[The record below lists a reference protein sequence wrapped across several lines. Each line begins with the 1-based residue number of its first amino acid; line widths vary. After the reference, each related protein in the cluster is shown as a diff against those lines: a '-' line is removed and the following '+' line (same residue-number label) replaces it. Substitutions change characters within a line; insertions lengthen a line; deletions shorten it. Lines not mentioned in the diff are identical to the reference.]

1 VHQAKEN
8 IDILWVVDSSGSMQ
22 EEQTFLANN
31 FGSFMNTLVAAD
43 FDFQTA
49 ITSTDVCDVSLPP
62 LAQRACP
69 TGNTDSPHSHRG
81 TFIGPTDKQ
90 VLAKADYLNN
100 LPGLVNQFK
109 ANANV
114 GVSGSGFEHGLTAA
128 KMAVDKSLSGLN
140 PLLLREN
147 SFLSVIVVS
156 DEEDDGIGLSQ
167 LDYYSG
173 KNYFAEGLTGYK
185 FTEDHL
191 VEHLN
196 QKVGAGNY
204 SVSAITGTKLATGVM
219 CSASHSTPME
229 EGSQYIKAAQKTGG
243 LLLSICETNWQALL
257 TKIGEDLKS
266 QSTQITLPA
275 MPYDPMLMKVYV
287 DGVLHSEWEY
297 VSGANAIKFVG
308 DQIPDNG
315 AAVMIKFYV
324 ED

>member
-1 VHQAKEN
+1 
-8 IDILWVVDSSGSMQ
+8 
-22 EEQTFLANN
+22 
-31 FGSFMNTLVAAD
+31 
-43 FDFQTA
+43 
-49 ITSTDVCDVSLPP
+49 
-62 LAQRACP
+62 
-69 TGNTDSPHSHRG
+69 
-81 TFIGPTDKQ
+81 
-90 VLAKADYLNN
+90 
-100 LPGLVNQFK
+100 
-109 ANANV
+109 
-114 GVSGSGFEHGLTAA
+114 
-128 KMAVDKSLSGLN
+128 
-140 PLLLREN
+140 
-147 SFLSVIVVS
+147 VVS